1 MKMPLAVIPVLY
13 QGVINLLQL
22 KNFFTLWRG
31 NAPNSFIFF
40 NMIYW
45 IFGILLVKLNEH
57 MRPKINKNEPH
68 SLKSCR

>member
-1 MKMPLAVIPVLY
+1 MKMPLAVIPILY

-22 KNFFTLWRG
+22 KNFITLRRG
-31 NAPNSFIFF
+31 NAPNSCIFL
-40 NMIYW
+40 NVIYW

-57 MRPKINKNEPH
+57 MRPKINKNEPQ